1 MSLFAVPV
9 DWETARA
16 YTGLHHRHHKRPPAR
31 HKTSIGLVGDG
42 GELHGIAMVGR
53 PSARGL
59 QDGLTLEVTRCTTD
73 GTRNACSMLYA
84 SAWRYMQ
91 GAGYWRGI
99 TYTQDGE
106 TGASLRAAGWV
117 PDAELR
123 PRPGWDTPSRRR
135 QPDGTEDVART
146 RWKIVRHGYGDALAA
161 YRAKADFTAAAS
173 GAEPLFILA
182 GAS

>member
-1 MSLFAVPV
+1 MTLFTVAV
-9 DWETARA
+9 DWDTARA

-31 HKTSIGLVGDG
+31 HKTSIGLISDG

-53 PSARGL
+53 PSARAL

-91 GAGYWRGI
+91 GAGYWRAI

-117 PDAELR
+117 LDAELP
-123 PRPGWDTPSRRR
+123 PRAGWDMPSRRR
-135 QPDGTEDVART
+135 QLDGTENMARV
-146 RWKIVRHGYGDALAA
+146 RWKITRRGYPAALAA
-161 YRAKADFTAAAS
+161 FRAQANFATATIGAD
-173 GAEPLFILA
+173 PLFTLA